1 MEPHRGTHTDIS
13 DVSEGNGKGETRGK
27 TVSYS
32 LFECQECSAVA
43 LGVRGDGANLTCHD
57 EPMREVDA
65 QYDTD
70 WISTEQV
77 SPGVAVDIY
86 DYAFRRGTVSVTG
99 IAEHLGYDP
108 ETVWGNLQALVEA
121 DFLEKREP
129 KLEGRSSVT
138 VYEPR
143 RID

>member
-1 MEPHRGTHTDIS
+1 MEPHRGTHTERE
-13 DVSEGNGKGETRGK
+13 VSEGNGKAKTREK
-27 TVSYS
+27 TVSYTV
-32 LFECQECSAVA
+32 FECQECSAVA

-57 EPMREVDA
+57 EPMREADA

-70 WISTEQV
+70 PMSTEQV

-99 IAEHLGYDP
+99 TAERLGYDP
-108 ETVWGNLQALVEA
+108 EVVWGNLRALVEA
-121 DFLEKREP
+121 GFLEKREP
-129 KLEGRSSVT
+129 KLEGGSSVT

-143 RID
+143 RVD